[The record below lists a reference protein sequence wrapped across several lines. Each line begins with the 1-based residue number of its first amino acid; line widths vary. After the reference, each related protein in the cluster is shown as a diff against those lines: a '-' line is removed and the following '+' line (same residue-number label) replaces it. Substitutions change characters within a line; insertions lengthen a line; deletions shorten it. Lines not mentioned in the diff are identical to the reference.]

1 VDVAPVEVRA
11 GDLVLL
17 CCDGLHG
24 MVPDA
29 RIAEILRAEGEE
41 ILRANQ
47 AMVDE
52 ALAAGGGDNVTSV
65 LVRVVET

>member
-1 VDVAPVEVRA
+1 
-11 GDLVLL
+11 
-17 CCDGLHG
+17 